1 MPGTE
6 CVAGELAR
14 CEREVWVEWVAPLSR
29 SYRLLLSLRSVN
41 GTITE
46 KSNHFPCDLGRRD
59 RTSLSLC
66 LVL

>member
-41 GTITE
+41 GTIIL
-46 KSNHFPCDLGRRD
+46 KNPI
-59 RTSLSLC
+59 TSHVT
-66 LVL
+66 LVEEIELP

>member
-41 GTITE
+41 GTITL
-46 KSNHFPCDLGRRD
+46 KNPI
-59 RTSLSLC
+59 TSHVT
-66 LVL
+66 LVEETELP